1 MKDAI
6 LYFSMKYEGDFEK
19 ILEALKNKEEIDLL
33 KMKEYKSQ
41 VKHKYVTIMDDN
53 YPQCIKL
60 MNCPP
65 MILFYKGNL
74 SLIDTDLP
82 KKLLALKGDKRF
94 ISTLNPINR
103 NNHIIFAY
111 VICAENHNDLDKLI
125 EHIKEQGIPLKNYDK
140 TKNRQLD
147 R

>member
-1 MKDAI
+1 MNDAL
-6 LYFSMKYEGDFEK
+6 LYFTMKYEGDFDKILAALRNQEK
-19 ILEALKNKEEIDLL
+19 IDPLE
-33 KMKEYKSQ
+33 MREYKSQ
-41 VKHKYVTIMDDN
+41 VKHKYVTIMNDN

-82 KKLLALKGDKRF
+82 KKLLALKGGKRF

-103 NNHIIFAY
+103 NDHIIFDY
-111 VICAENHNDLDKLI
+111 VICAESYNDLDKLV
-125 EHIKEQGIPLKNYDK
+125 EHIKEQGIPLKNYAK
-140 TKNRQLD
+140 PKNRQLD